1 MTACYTLNPAD
12 LPALLT
18 VWRDRAAV
26 LHPRKEGENAARL
39 AAYEPLMP
47 VDLDYGNLAMPAVD
61 ILNGYQDVLFHW
73 EGTERTYEARP
84 GTEEGRRTILFGIR
98 PCDVAA
104 LSYLDE
110 FYLGEYADLNY
121 SRRREALTVTMKNC
135 PERRKV
141 SARCSSV

>member
-1 MTACYTLNPAD
+1 MSACYALNPAD

-18 VWRDRAAV
+18 VWRRNAV
-26 LHPRKEGENAARL
+26 VYHPRKTNENTPRL

-47 VDLDYGNLAMPAVD
+47 VDLDYGNLAMPPVD

-73 EGTERTYEARP
+73 KGNERTYETRP
-84 GTEEGRRTILFGIR
+84 GAEDGRPTILFGIR

-121 SRRREALTVTMKNC
+121 SRRREALSVVAVNC
-135 PERRKV
+135 TTPGER
-141 SARCSSV
+141 CF